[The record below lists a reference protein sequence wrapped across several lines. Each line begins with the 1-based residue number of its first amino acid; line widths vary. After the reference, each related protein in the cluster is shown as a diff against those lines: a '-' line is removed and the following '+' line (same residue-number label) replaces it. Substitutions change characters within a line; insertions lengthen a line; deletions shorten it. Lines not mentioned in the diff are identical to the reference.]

1 MTQKNPGA
9 EDLGEPD
16 GVYNSSQPGS
26 WSKAWQT
33 DPMGGALSDHWPDL
47 IATFRSR
54 APLGSMAPDFKG
66 EVLDGQS
73 VRLSDYR
80 DHKSVLI
87 VFGSLACPPC
97 VTNIRINDPNLVGL
111 YETYGEAVEFL
122 YLYTREGHP
131 GSKIVPHTTMEDKR
145 QNARRLKAEEGIT
158 FPIVIDDVEGT
169 IQRSF
174 VHPHFNNPVFLIN
187 RAGIVTYKSA
197 WLDASELPQV
207 LEDQVLW
214 DRRAQTDATIKK
226 SYSERIRP
234 LREPYDV
241 NCNKRI
247 KRLMDDIGL
256 PQIAMGAIPGIDSEK
271 TGG

>member
-1 MTQKNPGA
+1 MKQENPDD
-9 EDLGEPD
+9 ENLGEPD
-16 GVYNSSQPGS
+16 GVYNSATPGS
-26 WSKAWQT
+26 WSRAWQM

-54 APLGSMAPDFKG
+54 APLGSPAPDFSG
-66 EVLDGQS
+66 EVLDGAPL
-73 VRLSDYR
+73 RLSDYR
-80 DHKSVLI
+80 GQKSVLI

-97 VTNIRINDPNLVGL
+97 VTNIRINEPNLVGL
-111 YETYGEAVEFL
+111 YEIFGAAVEFL

-131 GSKIVPHTTMEDKR
+131 GTKIGPHGTIEDKR
-145 QNARRLKAEEGIT
+145 RNARRLKAEEGIT
-158 FPIVIDDVEGT
+158 FPIVIDDMVGS

-187 RAGIVTYKSA
+187 RAGIITYKSA

-207 LEDQVLW
+207 LEDQEFW
-214 DRRAQTDATIKK
+214 DRKTQTDATIKK

-234 LREPYDV
+234 LREPYEPD
-241 NCNKRI
+241 CNKRI

-271 TGG
+271 AGG